1 MNIKKAAASILLM
14 FLAITCNL
22 SMAFASW
29 GGGWGGFTSCV
40 LCGASTLPTQVSSS
54 SGVKK
59 YTEFYGCDEIEGLES
74 STTHKY
80 RLKNLYC
87 VKNADG
93 IICPNCLERIISDHK
108 GNTGSDDDS
117 VYTITVPESVTLANT
132 NGGTGDYTNTV
143 SIKATGEL
151 LSTQKVY
158 FNTSAPTMHRDGS
171 TDVVCTANATTATE
185 WDATAV
191 KGKTAQTDYSVT
203 AHLTPGEWTGNMV
216 FYASVGDTYT
226 VEVGDNSVLLS
237 PSYEDKSH
245 IVFESDN
252 PSVAYISSDGHIIAS
267 AIGTAN
273 ITKTAYDST
282 GTRVIYSSRY
292 TINVTAQMPL
302 MNVSRL
308 ASVLST
314 LSSQGK
320 TITVISFGHY
330 TVSGNVTTYDVS
342 GQGDKSIVAYVP
354 STMSGWGIQGS
365 SELRVTDVNRDV
377 VAFASGNSIC
387 FKSGASDTSTAFD
400 NIKTINFDAVDTTRV
415 TSAAYAFYNMKSLT
429 SITGLSRWDTSK
441 ITTMNSMFKGC
452 TGLKSLD
459 FSSFNTKNVTDFS
472 SMMYGCTAL
481 SKITVA
487 DTFATTYLPT
497 PGSSTGLTYVSSRM
511 GLTIAGNLSNA
522 LSGYNFTSDNRTV
535 TYDTSTASE
544 DDESDNESPNED
556 SNDTEA
562 PAPTALMNVSNLAQ
576 AMTQLKES
584 GTEVTAISF
593 GNYQVP
599 ETARAFDVSGTGSSA
614 ILAFVKEGENRLY
627 VTNSAG
633 GTLVF
638 GEGNSISFD
647 ENEAFADIENI
658 EYQNVDTSQ
667 VTSAASA
674 FSGMKKLTSIGGL
687 ENWNTANITT
697 MNRMCYQCE
706 ALQSIAGMEKWDT
719 SKVTD
724 MSEAF
729 AGCLSLSDASPTDGW
744 DTSSVTNKEN
754 MFAGALCEK
763 APEIANDTENTDTGA
778 DSSEGNS
785 EQAESKAKNKE
796 DEAETKTPD
805 SENTQPDTSTAA

>member
-1 MNIKKAAASILLM
+1 M
-14 FLAITCNL
+14 
-22 SMAFASW
+22 
-29 GGGWGGFTSCV
+29 
-40 LCGASTLPTQVSSS
+40 
-54 SGVKK
+54 
-59 YTEFYGCDEIEGLES
+59 
-74 STTHKY
+74 
-80 RLKNLYC
+80 
-87 VKNADG
+87 
-93 IICPNCLERIISDHK
+93 
-108 GNTGSDDDS
+108 
-117 VYTITVPESVTLANT
+117 
-132 NGGTGDYTNTV
+132 
-143 SIKATGEL
+143 
-151 LSTQKVY
+151 
-158 FNTSAPTMHRDGS
+158 
-171 TDVVCTANATTATE
+171 
-185 WDATAV
+185 
-191 KGKTAQTDYSVT
+191 
-203 AHLTPGEWTGNMV
+203 
-216 FYASVGDTYT
+216 
-226 VEVGDNSVLLS
+226 
-237 PSYEDKSH
+237 
-245 IVFESDN
+245 
-252 PSVAYISSDGHIIAS
+252 
-267 AIGTAN
+267 
-273 ITKTAYDST
+273 
-282 GTRVIYSSRY
+282 
-292 TINVTAQMPL
+292 
-302 MNVSRL
+302 
-308 ASVLST
+308 
-314 LSSQGK
+314 
-320 TITVISFGHY
+320 
-330 TVSGNVTTYDVS
+330 
-342 GQGDKSIVAYVP
+342 
-354 STMSGWGIQGS
+354 GIQNGT
-365 SELRVTDVNRDV
+365 ELRVTDTNRDM

-387 FKSGASDTSTAFD
+387 FKSGASDTSTVFD

-429 SITGLSRWDTSK
+429 TITGLSRWDTSK

-472 SMMYGCTAL
+472 SMMYGCTGL

-487 DTFATTYLPT
+487 DTFATAYLPT
-497 PGSSTGLTYVSSRM
+497 PGYSTGLVYVNSRM
-511 GLTIAGNLSNA
+511 GLTIAGNPSSA
-522 LSGYNFTSDNRTV
+522 LSSYNFTSDNRTV
-535 TYDTSTASE
+535 TYDTSTAS
-544 DDESDNESPNED
+544 DDESDNEFPNED
-556 SNDTEA
+556 SDSTVA
-562 PAPTALMNVSNLAQ
+562 PAPTASMNVSNLAQ

-584 GTEVTAISF
+584 GTEIKAISF
-593 GNYQVP
+593 GDYQVP
-599 ETARAFDVSGTGSSA
+599 ESAKVFDVSGIGSSA
-614 ILAFVKEGENRLY
+614 ILAFVKDGENRLY

-647 ENEAFADIENI
+647 GDEAFADIENI

-687 ENWNTANITT
+687 ENWNMSNITT

>member
-1 MNIKKAAASILLM
+1 MNIKKAAAS
-14 FLAITCNL
+14 FLFMIFAMVCNV

-40 LCGASTLPTQVSSS
+40 LCGASTLPTQVYSS
-54 SGVKK
+54 SGVQK

-108 GNTGSDDDS
+108 GNTGGDDDS

-143 SIKATGEL
+143 SIKATGKL
-151 LSTQKVY
+151 LTNQKVF

-171 TDVVCTANATTATE
+171 TDVVCTAIATTATE

-237 PSYEDKSH
+237 PAYEDKSR

-252 PSVAYISSDGHIIAS
+252 PSVASISSDGHIIAS
-267 AIGTAN
+267 SIGTAN

-282 GTRVIYSSRY
+282 GTRVIYSSKY
-292 TINVTAQMPL
+292 TIKVTVQMPL

-308 ASVLST
+308 ASVLTT

-320 TITVISFGHY
+320 NITVISFGHY
-330 TVSGNVTTYDVS
+330 AVPGNVTTYDVS
-342 GQGDKSIVAYVP
+342 GQSDKSIVAYVP

-365 SELRVTDVNRDV
+365 SELRITDVNRDV

-459 FSSFNTKNVTDFS
+459 FSSFNTKNVTNFS
-472 SMMYGCTAL
+472 SMMYGCTGL
-481 SKITVA
+481 SRITVA
-487 DTFATTYLPT
+487 DTFATAYLPT
-497 PGSSTGLTYVSSRM
+497 PGYSTGLVYVSSRM
-511 GLTIAGNLSNA
+511 GLTIAGNPSSA
-522 LSGYNFTSDNRTV
+522 LSSYNFTSDNRTV
-535 TYDTSTASE
+535 TYDTSTAS
-544 DDESDNESPNED
+544 DDESDNEFPNED
-556 SNDTEA
+556 SDSTVA
-562 PAPTALMNVSNLAQ
+562 PAPTVVMNTSNLAQ

-584 GTEVTAISF
+584 GTEIKAISF
-593 GNYQVP
+593 GDYQVP
-599 ETARAFDVSGTGSSA
+599 ESAKVFDVSGIGSSA
-614 ILAFVKEGENRLY
+614 ILAFVKDGENRLY
-627 VTNSAG
+627 VTNSTG

-647 ENEAFADIENI
+647 GDEAFADIENI

-687 ENWNTANITT
+687 ENWNTSSITT

-729 AGCLSLSDASPTDGW
+729 AGCLSLSNASPTDSW

-778 DSSEGNS
+778 DLSEGNS
-785 EQAESKAKNKE
+785 EQAESKAKTKE

-805 SENTQPDTSTAA
+805 SENTQPEPSTTA

>member
-1 MNIKKAAASILLM
+1 MNIKKAAASIL
-14 FLAITCNL
+14 FVILAMVCNA

-40 LCGASTLPTQVSSS
+40 LCGASILPTQVYSS
-54 SGVKK
+54 SGVQK

-108 GNTGSDDDS
+108 GNTGGDDDS

-143 SIKATGEL
+143 SIKATGKL
-151 LSTQKVY
+151 LTNQKVF

-171 TDVVCTANATTATE
+171 TDVVCTATATTATE

-237 PSYEDKSH
+237 PAYEDKSR

-252 PSVAYISSDGHIIAS
+252 PSVASISSDGHIIAS
-267 AIGTAN
+267 SIGTAS

-282 GTRVIYSSRY
+282 GTRVIYSSKY
-292 TINVTAQMPL
+292 TIKVTAQMPL

-308 ASVLST
+308 ASVLTT

-320 TITVISFGHY
+320 NITVISFGHY
-330 TVSGNVTTYDVS
+330 AVPGNVTTYDVS
-342 GQGDKSIVAYVP
+342 GQSDKSIVAYVP

-365 SELRVTDVNRDV
+365 SELRITDVNRDV

-459 FSSFNTKNVTDFS
+459 FSSFNTKNVMDFS
-472 SMMYGCTAL
+472 SMMYGCTGL

-487 DTFATTYLPT
+487 DTFATAYLPT
-497 PGSSTGLTYVSSRM
+497 PGYSTGLVYVSSRM
-511 GLTIAGNLSNA
+511 GLTIAGNPSSA
-522 LSGYNFTSDNRTV
+522 LSSYNFISDNRTV
-535 TYDTSTASE
+535 TYDTSTAS
-544 DDESDNESPNED
+544 DDESDNEFPNED
-556 SNDTEA
+556 SDSTVA
-562 PAPTALMNVSNLAQ
+562 PAPTASMNVSNLAQ

-584 GTEVTAISF
+584 GTEIKAISF
-593 GNYQVP
+593 GDYQVP
-599 ETARAFDVSGTGSSA
+599 ESAKVFDVSGIGSSA
-614 ILAFVKEGENRLY
+614 ILAFVKDGENRLY

-633 GTLVF
+633 GILVF

-647 ENEAFADIENI
+647 GDEAFADIENI

-687 ENWNTANITT
+687 ENWNTSNITT

-729 AGCLSLSDASPTDGW
+729 AGCLSLSDASPTDSW
-744 DTSSVTNKEN
+744 ETSSVTNKEN

-763 APEIANDTENTDTGA
+763 APEIANDTENTDTGV

-785 EQAESKAKNKE
+785 EQAESKAKTKE
-796 DEAETKTPD
+796 DEAETETPD
-805 SENTQPDTSTAA
+805 SESTQPEPSTTA

>member
-1 MNIKKAAASILLM
+1 MNIKKAAASIL
-14 FLAITCNL
+14 FVILAMVCNA

-40 LCGASTLPTQVSSS
+40 LCGASTLPTQVYSS
-54 SGVKK
+54 SGVQK

-108 GNTGSDDDS
+108 GNTGGDDDS

-143 SIKATGEL
+143 SIKATGKL
-151 LSTQKVY
+151 LTNQKVF

-171 TDVVCTANATTATE
+171 TDVVCTATATTATE

-237 PSYEDKSH
+237 PAYEDKSH
-245 IVFESDN
+245 IVFESNN
-252 PSVAYISSDGHIIAS
+252 PSVASISSDGHIIAS
-267 AIGTAN
+267 SIGTAN

-282 GTRVIYSSRY
+282 GTRVIYSSKY
-292 TINVTAQMPL
+292 TIKVTAQMPL

-308 ASVLST
+308 ASVLTT

-320 TITVISFGHY
+320 NITVISFGHY
-330 TVSGNVTTYDVS
+330 AVPGNVTTYDVS
-342 GQGDKSIVAYVP
+342 GQSDKSIVAYVP

-365 SELRVTDVNRDV
+365 SELRITDVNRDV

-452 TGLKSLD
+452 TGLTSLD
-459 FSSFNTKNVTDFS
+459 FSSFNTKNVTNFS
-472 SMMYGCTAL
+472 SMMSGCTSL
-481 SKITVA
+481 TKITVA
-487 DTFATTYLPT
+487 DTFATAYLPT
-497 PGSSTGLTYVSSRM
+497 SGSSTGLVYVSRRM
-511 GLTIAGNLSNA
+511 GLTIAGNPSNA
-522 LSGYNFTSDNRTV
+522 LSGYKFTSDNRTV
-535 TYDTSTASE
+535 TYDTSTAS
-544 DDESDNESPNED
+544 DDESDNEFPNED
-556 SNDTEA
+556 SDNTVA
-562 PAPTALMNVSNLAQ
+562 PAPTASMNVSNLAQ

-584 GTEVTAISF
+584 GTEIKAVSF
-593 GNYQVP
+593 GDYQVP
-599 ETARAFDVSGTGSSA
+599 ESAKVFDVSGIGSNA
-614 ILAFVKEGENRLY
+614 ILAFVKDDENRLY

-638 GEGNSISFD
+638 GDGNSISFD
-647 ENEAFADIENI
+647 GDEAFADIENI

-687 ENWNTANITT
+687 ENWNTSNITT

-729 AGCLSLSDASPTDGW
+729 AGCLSLSDASPTDSW

-785 EQAESKAKNKE
+785 EQAESKAKAKE

-805 SENTQPDTSTAA
+805 SENTQPEPSTTA